1 MAKNCLKIT
10 KSTFWDKIVC
20 VCVGDGDGDR
30 PLHHQGKP
38 VLGGIDLLK
47 LVMEKPFK
55 QDYVSFCEKKY
66 SEDITNIENKCDSFY
81 SRYTRVLE
89 LRDDDDLV
97 TYSSAIKDTSKVRYY
112 YYQFGLILDRFS
124 RKYFLLTL
132 NSSCFCLLYV
142 KSDQHCL
149 KQLHVK

>member
-10 KSTFWDKIVC
+10 KSTFWGQNSVC
-20 VCVGDGDGDR
+20 VWVMVMGTGPCITRGN
-30 PLHHQGKP
+30 LCQ
-38 VLGGIDLLK
+38 GGIDLLK

-66 SEDITNIENKCDSFY
+66 SEDITNIGNKCDSFY

-132 NSSCFCLLYV
+132 NSSCFC
-142 KSDQHCL
+142 K
-149 KQLHVK
+149 K